1 MGKGGGSHH
10 YSLKN
15 FESGEIIRAKASNLT
30 VKFKNM
36 VEVASVIRNKTI
48 ARANAYLKNVLNHKE
63 CVPFRKFKSG
73 IGKCPQAKQ
82 FKTVNGR
89 WPKNAAKCM
98 IDLLKNVVANCEFYG
113 KDPADYIIG
122 HIQVS
127 QAPISTRRT
136 YRAHGRINPYTR
148 HLSHVQVVLR
158 EKAVQK

>member
-1 MGKGGGSHH
+1 MGKGAGSHH

-36 VEVASVIRNKTI
+36 VEVASAIRKMTI
-48 ARANAYLKNVLNHKE
+48 ARANAYLKNVLNHTE
-63 CVPFRKFKSG
+63 CVPFRRFKSG

-82 FKTVNGR
+82 FKIVNGR

-98 IDLLKNVVANCEFYG
+98 INLLRNVAANSEFYG

-122 HIQVS
+122 HIQVNR
-127 QAPISTRRT
+127 AAIRKRRT
-136 YRAHGRINPYTR
+136 FRAHGRINPYAR
-148 HLSHVQVVLR
+148 HLSHVQVVLT
-158 EKAVQK
+158 EKPAKK